1 MSGFNYEKNLEHQE
15 RGIQAVLSVFDNA
28 SCRFYQAD
36 ENPQIVFGQNQ
47 YIANLQKV
55 QNENGI
61 DRTLCLD
68 SDGINVLDIAM
79 ETGTGK
85 TYTYTKTMFDL
96 HRMLGVFKFIVVV
109 PTLSIKAGTQQF
121 LQSQSLAEHF
131 EQDFGNDYQG
141 IRLKT
146 YVVESHKAS
155 KGKKTYI
162 QTAIDSFVKAEN
174 RQEIHVLLINAGMI
188 NSPSMSHSGDVALKD
203 LFDNPVE
210 AIAAVRPFVIIDE
223 PHKFPTRESAKTWQN
238 IKRLNP
244 QYILRYGATFNNQY
258 YNLIYR
264 LTAVDA
270 FNEGLVKGVRVFQ
283 EEMQGGMEAS
293 IKLLSLDGK
302 EAVFELTENGKS
314 KKFALSKGDDLAQI
328 HSAIFALKIDGM
340 NKNTLLLSNGLELK
354 RKALI
359 NPYSYAQTVQDTM
372 MQRAIAEHF
381 KLERELLVERTTKI
395 KPLTLF
401 FIDDISGY
409 RSGNELSGSLKEKFE
424 SWVKEEALRRLK
436 TETDEFYR
444 DYLQRTLADLS
455 LVHGGYFS
463 KDNSES
469 DDKIEQEI
477 NEILHD
483 KQMLLS
489 LDNPRRFIFSK
500 WTLREGWDNPNVFQI
515 CKLRSSGSQTSKLQ
529 EVGRGL
535 RLPVNELMERV
546 REPQYKLNYFVDS
559 SEKDFVEE
567 LIGEVNKTSVSEDI
581 PQKFTEELKQKILQ
595 KYPEIK
601 PLALLMKLNS
611 EGIIDDDE
619 QFTENGYARLKT
631 AYLKAFEQPLKK
643 DKISKAGESKDTIKM
658 RIGKYEELKALWELI
673 HHKAILQY
681 KIGSESEFL
690 ALFTAYLRENIAKF
704 KQTGIRTVV
713 NETYINNSVMLKRR
727 KESIENN
734 DFIRFNTMNYREFLI
749 ELATSAKIQMN
760 TLHKAFYALR
770 DELNISGFM
779 NQQTINQIRSGF
791 NQFLLNHSFSK
802 FELGYQVVN
811 NRIHPT
817 KFTNAK
823 GEVKE
828 VKRADLGIFSDNGK
842 IPSENYLF
850 DEIFFDSEIEHQNI
864 TDSDIENVT
873 VFTKI
878 PKNSIKIPVAGGG
891 TYSPDFAYIVK
902 TKTGEILNFVI
913 ESKGV
918 QYSDLLRKGEE
929 RKIKHAERLFSKIS
943 DNVKVVFK
951 TQFEGDRIIN
961 IIQNVINNK

>member
-1 MSGFNYEKNLEHQE
+1 MSGFNYEKNLPHQE
-15 RGIQAVLSVFDNA
+15 QGIQAVLGVFDHA
-28 SCRFYQAD
+28 SRRFHQPD
-36 ENPQIVFGQNQ
+36 ENPQIMFGQNQ
-47 YIANLQKV
+47 YTANLQKV

-61 DRTLCLD
+61 DRALSLD
-68 SDGINVLDIAM
+68 SDGINVLDVSM

-131 EQDFGNDYQG
+131 EQDFGSDYQG

-146 YVVESHKAS
+146 YVVESQKAA
-155 KGKKTYI
+155 KGKKTHI
-162 QTAIDSFVKAEN
+162 QTAIDAFVKAEN

-188 NSPSMSHSGDVALKD
+188 NSPSMSNAGDVALKD

-210 AIAAVRPFVIIDE
+210 AIAAVRPFVIVDE
-223 PHKFPTRESAKTWQN
+223 PHKFPTRESAKTWKN
-238 IKRLNP
+238 IKQLNP
-244 QYILRYGATFNNQY
+244 QYILRYGATFNEQY

-270 FNEGLVKGVRVFQ
+270 FNDGLVKGVRVFQ

-293 IKLLSLDGK
+293 IKLLSLDSK
-302 EAVFELTENGKS
+302 EAMFELTENGKS
-314 KKFALSKGDDLAQI
+314 KKFVLGKGDDLTQI
-328 HSAIFALKIDGM
+328 HSAIFELKIDVM
-340 NKNTLLLSNGLELK
+340 NKTTLVLSNGLELK
-354 RKALI
+354 RGALL
-359 NPYSYAQTVQDTM
+359 NPYSYAQTVQDAM

-401 FIDDISGY
+401 FIDDIKGY
-409 RSGNELSGSLKEKFE
+409 RKDNEITGSLKEKFE
-424 SWVKEEALRRLK
+424 SWVKAEAERRLK
-436 TETDEFYR
+436 NETNEFYR
-444 DYLQRTLADLS
+444 AYLQKTLADLS

-483 KQMLLS
+483 KQALLS

-559 SEKDFVEE
+559 SEKDFVAE
-567 LIGEVNKTSVSEDI
+567 LIGEVNQHSFSETI
-581 PQKFTEELKQKILQ
+581 PQKFDEALEQKILQ
-595 KYPEIK
+595 KYPEIE
-601 PLALLMKLNS
+601 PLDLMFELVEK
-611 EGIIDDDE
+611 GIIDRKKV
-619 QFTENGYARLKT
+619 FTENGYTRLKV
-631 AYLKAFEQPLKK
+631 AYPQAFEQTLKK
-643 DKISKAGESKDTIKM
+643 DKISKAGEGKDAIKM
-658 RIGKYEELKALWELI
+658 RVGKYEELKALWELI

-690 ALFTAYLRENIAKF
+690 SLFTAYLRENLTKF
-704 KQTGIRTVV
+704 KQAGIRTAI
-713 NETYINNSVMLKRR
+713 NETYINNGIMLNRR
-727 KESIENN
+727 KENLEND
-734 DFIRFNTMNYREFLI
+734 DFIRFNTMSYREFLS
-749 ELATSAKIQMN
+749 ELAVSAKIQMN
-760 TLHKAFYALR
+760 TLHQAFYALR
-770 DELNISGFM
+770 DELNISEFM
-779 NQQTINQIRSGF
+779 NQQTINQICGGF

-802 FELGYQVVN
+802 FELGYQLVN

-817 KFTNAK
+817 KFTDEK
-823 GEVKE
+823 GCAKE
-828 VKRADLGIFSDNGK
+828 VNRADLGIFGDTEK
-842 IPSENYLF
+842 RPSENYLF

-864 TDSDIENVT
+864 ADNEIENVT

-891 TYSPDFAYIVK
+891 SYSPDFAYIVK
-902 TKTGEILNFVI
+902 TKSGETLNFVI
-913 ESKGV
+913 EAKGV
-918 QYSDLLRKGEE
+918 ESSDILRKSEE
-929 RKIKHAERLFSKIS
+929 RKIKHAEKLFTKIAEKVQ
-943 DNVKVVFK
+943 VKFL
-951 TQFEGDRIIN
+951 TQFEGDMVAELIRRN
-961 IIQNVINNK
+961 I

>member
-1 MSGFNYEKNLEHQE
+1 MSGFNYEKNLPHQE
-15 RGIQAVLSVFDNA
+15 QGIQAVLGVFDNA
-28 SCRFYQAD
+28 SCRFYQPD

-47 YIANLQKV
+47 YTANLQKV

-61 DRTLCLD
+61 ARKLYLN
-68 SDGINVLDIAM
+68 SDGINVLDISM

-131 EQDFGNDYQG
+131 EQDFGSDYQG

-146 YVVESHKAS
+146 YVVESQKAT
-155 KGKKTYI
+155 KGKKTPV
-162 QTAIDSFVKAEN
+162 QTAINAFVKAEN
-174 RQEIHVLLINAGMI
+174 RKEIHVLLINAGMI
-188 NSPSMSHSGDVALKD
+188 NSPSMNSSGDVALKD
-203 LFDNPVE
+203 MFDNPAE

-223 PHKFPTRESAKTWQN
+223 PHKFPTRESAKTWKN

-244 QYILRYGATFNNQY
+244 QYILRYGATFNEQY

-270 FNEGLVKGVRVFQ
+270 FNDGLVKGVNVFP

-302 EAVFELTENGKS
+302 EAVFELSENGKS
-314 KKFALSKGDDLAQI
+314 KKFTLSTGDDLAQI
-328 HSAIFALKIDGM
+328 HSSIFELNIEAM
-340 NKNTLLLSNGLELK
+340 NKTTLLLSNGLELK
-354 RKALI
+354 RGALL
-359 NPYSYAQTVQDTM
+359 NPYSYDQTVQDAM
-372 MQRAIAEHF
+372 MQRAISEHF
-381 KLERELLVERTTKI
+381 KLERELLVERTIKI

-424 SWVKEEALRRLK
+424 SWVKAETQRRLK
-436 TETDEFYR
+436 TETDTFYR
-444 DYLQRTLADLS
+444 SYLQKTLADLS

-483 KQMLLS
+483 KQTLLS

-559 SEKDFVEE
+559 SEKNFVEK
-567 LIGEVNKTSVSEDI
+567 LIREVNRNSVSETI
-581 PQKFTEELKQKILQ
+581 PQKFTEELKLKILQ

-611 EGIIDDDE
+611 DGIIDDDE
-619 QFTENGYARLKT
+619 QFTENGYSRLKA
-631 AYLKAFEQPLKK
+631 AYPQAFEKMLEK

-658 RIGKYEELKALWELI
+658 RVGKYEELKALWELI

-690 ALFTAYLRENIAKF
+690 ALFTAYLHENIAKF
-704 KQTGIRTVV
+704 KQAGIRTSV
-713 NETYINNSVMLKRR
+713 NETYINNGVMLNRR
-727 KESIENN
+727 KESLEND
-734 DFIRFNTMNYREFLI
+734 DFIRFNTMSYREFLI
-749 ELATSAKIQMN
+749 ELAVRTKVQMN
-760 TLHKAFYALR
+760 TLHQAFYALR
-770 DELNISGFM
+770 NELNISEFM

-802 FELGYQVVN
+802 FELGYQLVN

-817 KFTNAK
+817 KFTDEK
-823 GEVKE
+823 GKSKE
-828 VKRADLGIFSDNGK
+828 VRQADLGVFSDYEK
-842 IPSENYLF
+842 IAAKNYLF
-850 DEIFFDSEIEHQNI
+850 DEIFFDSKIEHQNI
-864 TDSDIENVT
+864 TDSEIENVT

-902 TKTGEILNFVI
+902 TKKGEKLNFVI
-913 ESKGV
+913 EAKGV
-918 QYSDLLRKGEE
+918 ESSDMLRKSEE
-929 RKIKHAERLFSKIS
+929 QKIKHAEQLFSKIS
-943 DNVKVVFK
+943 QNMQVIFR
-951 TQFEGDRIIN
+951 TQFEGDRIID
-961 IIQNVINNK
+961 IIRNVINDK